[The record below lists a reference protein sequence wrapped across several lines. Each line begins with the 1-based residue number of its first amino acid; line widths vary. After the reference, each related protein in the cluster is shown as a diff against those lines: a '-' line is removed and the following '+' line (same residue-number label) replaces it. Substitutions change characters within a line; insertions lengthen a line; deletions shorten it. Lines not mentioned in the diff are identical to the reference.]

1 MPSMIHEGHKE
12 TDQRSQ
18 LLYDLELRF
27 PPLSRT
33 VSEISALL
41 SNKSEA
47 PSTERLI
54 EIVEMDPVVV
64 SSVLRRINSAYY
76 GLQRHFDDISK
87 AIVMIGFMEVSNIVL
102 TSGYVGVRK
111 SVTSKAHAALL
122 EKLIRISVGTGF
134 FMRLLSSRI
143 QVSHMATAYTTG
155 LLHSVGRLVLLYNN
169 PDEYADLWEENRTGY
184 APSAEAELNRLGIDH
199 TQLGG
204 IAAAHWNLPSPIG
217 ELIESYLTPGHI
229 EDPMLRT
236 LALSL
241 KVSVNV
247 AEQVCAYRDALAAE
261 GQTAFD
267 EVRPDFA
274 FSFIPELAL
283 LAQSCGKNT
292 QDLEHLISSNQQD
305 AFQYIESMT
314 Q

>member
-1 MPSMIHEGHKE
+1 MIHAGQNEA
-12 TDQRSQ
+12 DQREQ

-33 VSEISALL
+33 VSEITALL

-54 EIVEMDPVVV
+54 EIVKMDPVVV

-87 AIVMIGFMEVSNIVL
+87 AIVMIGFLEVSNIVL
-102 TSGYVGVRK
+102 TSGYIGIRK
-111 SVTSKAHAALL
+111 SITSKAQSVVL
-122 EKLIRISVGTGF
+122 ENMIRASVGAGF
-134 FMRLLSSRI
+134 FMRLIASRI
-143 QVSHMATAYTTG
+143 QVQYTATAYTTG

-169 PDEYADLWEENRTGY
+169 PDVYIELWRSNTNGF
-184 APSAEAELNRLGIDH
+184 APPAEMERKYLGIDH
-199 TQLGG
+199 SQLGA
-204 IAAAHWNLPSPIG
+204 IAATHWRLPSPIS
-217 ELIESYLTPGHI
+217 ELIEFYLTPGHVQ
-229 EDPMLRT
+229 DPTLRS

-241 KVSVNV
+241 KVSVAV
-247 AEQVCAYRDALAAE
+247 SEQLCAYRE
-261 GQTAFD
+261 GL
-267 EVRPDFA
+267 VRAGESSLDHVKPDFA
-274 FSFIPELAL
+274 FMFIPEVAM
-283 LAQSCGKNT
+283 LAQACGMQT
-292 QDLEHLISSNQQD
+292 RDLEQLIASNQQD